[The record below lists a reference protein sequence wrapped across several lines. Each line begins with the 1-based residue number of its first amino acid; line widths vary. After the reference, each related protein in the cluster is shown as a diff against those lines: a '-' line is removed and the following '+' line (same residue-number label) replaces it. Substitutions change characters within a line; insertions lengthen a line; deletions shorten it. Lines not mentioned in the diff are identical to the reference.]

1 MREDLFMECP
11 NCGKTDNKVID
22 SRLIKD
28 GIAIRRRRQC
38 LVCSTRFTTY
48 EATEEGL
55 LPFLITKNVGQATTI
70 RNLRTMLSFMSR
82 ILKILSKETKNLIA
96 KIEKSEKAQA
106 IKESEKRAR
115 QRKIA
120 RRKTK
125 SLMMAETVLKVIK
138 RHRRGIDI
146 SKLKE
151 KTGIDNKIINKI
163 ALELRKEGR
172 IKSLRRGF
180 YIKT

>member
-1 MREDLFMECP
+1 
-11 NCGKTDNKVID
+11 
-22 SRLIKD
+22 
-28 GIAIRRRRQC
+28 
-38 LVCSTRFTTY
+38 
-48 EATEEGL
+48 
-55 LPFLITKNVGQATTI
+55 
-70 RNLRTMLSFMSR
+70 MLSFMSR

-120 RRKTK
+120 RRKAK

>member
-1 MREDLFMECP
+1 MECP
-11 NCGKTDNKVID
+11 NCAKTDNKVID

-55 LPFLITKNVGQATTI
+55 LPFLITKNVGQGTTI

-106 IKESEKRAR
+106 IKESGKRAR

-120 RRKTK
+120 RRKAK
-125 SLMMAETVLKVIK
+125 SLMIAETVLKVIK

-146 SKLKE
+146 SKLKD
-151 KTGIDNKIINKI
+151 KTGTDNKTINKI
-163 ALELRKEGR
+163 VFELRKEGR
-172 IKSLRRGF
+172 IKSLHRGF